1 MEEINNTSDKN
12 ARKYKR
18 LSIIFG
24 IIALVLL
31 GIIAYFYII
40 LSCKQQEKIIA
51 VEQQNNSLQQE
62 LDLILWEYDSIKAEF
77 GDLNNQLTE
86 KDSAIL
92 AQAEEIRGLIAS
104 QEDYRRI
111 KKKLELLQN
120 QGKEYVQLLDSLY
133 IVNQQLTKE
142 NVEIKQTVTR
152 LSKEKEELSV
162 EKETLQEKV
171 TTAARLK
178 AYNVSLKGINLKSGG
193 KKEEETGK
201 AKRVKKLKVVFTLS
215 ENELFPAG
223 EMNLYC
229 RISLPDGKVLAPGK
243 GDAYSF
249 INEGKQ
255 LQYTIKTSVNYENK
269 AKQITMEWTLRPED
283 HAVPGE
289 YTAQLFTDT
298 DYIGQ
303 AIMILQ

>member
-1 MEEINNTSDKN
+1 MEEINNIQDKN
-12 ARKYKR
+12 IKKYKR
-18 LSIIFG
+18 LSIVFA
-24 IIALVLL
+24 IIAL
-31 GIIAYFYII
+31 
-40 LSCKQQEKIIA
+40 LSVGVNVYYLTHFHEQQEEKNT
-51 VEQQNNSLQQE
+51 VEEKNNNLQQE
-62 LDLILWEYDSIKAEF
+62 LDSILLEYEDIKSQYGE
-77 GDLNNQLTE
+77 LNEQLTE

-120 QGKEYVQLLDSLY
+120 QGKEYVHLLDSLY
-133 IVNQQLTKE
+133 IVNQQLTE
-142 NVEIKQTVTR
+142 EIIETKKTVTK

-171 TTAARLK
+171 TTATKLK
-178 AYNVSLKGINLKSGG
+178 AYNVSLKGINLKSRG
-193 KKEEETGK
+193 KKEEETNK

-223 EMNLYC
+223 ELNLYC
-229 RISLPDGKVLAPGK
+229 RISLPDGKVLALGK
-243 GDAYSF
+243 GDGYSF

-255 LQYTIKTSVNYENK
+255 LQYTIKSSVNYDNK
-269 AKQITMEWTLRPED
+269 AKQITMEWNLRPED
-283 HAVPGE
+283 YAVSGE
-289 YTAQLFTDT
+289 YTVQLFTET

-303 AIMILQ
+303 AKMILQ

>member
-1 MEEINNTSDKN
+1 MEELNNTLNKDAK
-12 ARKYKR
+12 KYKR
-18 LSIIFG
+18 LSIIFAVIALILL
-24 IIALVLL
+24 IIA
-31 GIIAYFYII
+31 IYFATA
-40 LSCKQQEKIIA
+40 SREQDKKNDA
-51 VEQQNNSLQQE
+51 VEEQKNNLQQE
-62 LDLILWEYDSIKAEF
+62 LDSILFAYESIKSEY
-77 GDLNNQLTE
+77 GELNDQLSE

-92 AQAEEIRGLIAS
+92 AQAAEIRTLIAS

-133 IVNQQLTKE
+133 VVNQKLTEE

-152 LSKEKEELSV
+152 LSKEKEDLSV

-171 TTAARLK
+171 TTATKLK
-178 AYNVSLKGINLKSGG
+178 AYNISLKGINLKSGG
-193 KKEEETGK
+193 KKEEETNK
-201 AKRVKKLKVVFTLS
+201 AKRVKKLKTVFILS
-215 ENELFPAG
+215 ENELFPPG

-229 RISLPDGKVLAPGK
+229 RISLPDGRVLSLGK

-249 INEGKQ
+249 TNEGKQ
-255 LQYTIKTSVNYENK
+255 LQYTIKSSVDYENK
-269 AKQITMEWTLRPED
+269 AKQITMEWDLRTED

-289 YTAQLFTDT
+289 YTVQIFTET

-303 AIMILQ
+303 AKMTLE